1 MFIFSYLE
9 YYPSTNISH
18 NQERTEKVEKGWGR
32 GVETQGVWQMEKYFF
47 VFEFYSNDPFR
58 IDSKL
63 IQFSTMNTHSQG
75 RTEKFK
81 RGGG

>member
-47 VFEFYSNDPFR
+47 VFVIPTKKILKGYGLR
-58 IDSKL
+58 V
-63 IQFSTMNTHSQG
+63 
-75 RTEKFK
+75 
-81 RGGG
+81 